1 MDTLKTVIAELFKFK
16 PIENTGLKKEDA
28 YLSILH
34 SIIKDGSPPD
44 SYQQAHRDYPTSKV
58 NALTPDE
65 QEPLTCLIAL
75 EDFTKFCFFR
85 KSHAKEMEDIYE
97 DEKPTELILMKGEF
111 ITFSAKLVHAGGAYV
126 ESNLRLHLYLVPTS
140 GQGTFQDEDGS
151 IQTECRPTNGGK
163 RNKSKKRISKSLSTK
178 KIIKQK
184 SKEQGKRLLQGK
196 RLGGQQAG
204 EVIV

>member
-1 MDTLKTVIAELFKFK
+1 MNTLNTVIAELFKFK
-16 PIENTGLKKEDA
+16 PIEATGLKKEDA

-34 SIIKDGSPPD
+34 SIITDNGPPD

-58 NALTPDE
+58 NALKSDE
-65 QEPLTCLIAL
+65 KEPLTCLIAL

-85 KSHAKEMEDIYE
+85 KSHAKEMKDIYE

-151 IQTECRPTNGGK
+151 IQTDIFIGGGK
-163 RNKSKKRISKSLSTK
+163 RKSDERICKSLSTK

-184 SKEQGKRLLQGK
+184 SVEQGKRLLQGK